1 MSKYADNNLNVEH
14 DCITREHDPMEW
26 CPDCFPITKSEKPLV
41 PSGLKY
47 PERRPFKEERK
58 MNETETCKICFA
70 LILFEYRSE
79 HESWHRKEEIEPEEI
94 RRLVTDGLRASS
106 LLKLR

>member
-1 MSKYADNNLNVEH
+1 
-14 DCITREHDPMEW
+14 
-26 CPDCFPITKSEKPLV
+26 
-41 PSGLKY
+41 
-47 PERRPFKEERK
+47 

-79 HESWHRKEEIEPEEI
+79 HEAWHKKGNIEPEDI
-94 RRLVTDGLRASS
+94 RRLVKDGFDASS

>member
-1 MSKYADNNLNVEH
+1 
-14 DCITREHDPMEW
+14 
-26 CPDCFPITKSEKPLV
+26 
-41 PSGLKY
+41 
-47 PERRPFKEERK
+47 

-79 HESWHRKEEIEPEEI
+79 HEAWHRDEDIEPETI
-94 RRLVTDGLRASS
+94 RRIVTDGLEASS